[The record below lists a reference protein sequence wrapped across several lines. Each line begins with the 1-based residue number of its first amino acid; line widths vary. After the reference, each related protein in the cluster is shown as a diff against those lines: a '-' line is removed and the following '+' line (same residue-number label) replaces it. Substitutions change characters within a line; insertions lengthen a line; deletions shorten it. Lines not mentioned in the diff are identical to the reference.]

1 MALKITSLT
10 VYPIKSLRAISL
22 NNAELTPQG
31 IKHDRVFMLYTV
43 KPNNKWEKMQ
53 LSHFPQCALFDQR
66 IVTIP
71 DEESTAGNRNSKKSM
86 IIVEYNPPK
95 SSRPDD
101 SANKAGSKLSTVPS
115 KLEVPLEPDIST
127 LERVDVELHGSPTS
141 AYRMGGAYDEWFASC
156 IGIPVILVYIGD
168 GKRPVL
174 GETLDAT
181 KLKSKSAP
189 SKEKPKKPATGT
201 ATGGWISSLT
211 SYISSATTS
220 KASENKDEPAPWL
233 TFTDV
238 APLLIASESSLNDVS
253 SRLSQP
259 TGTPSPASLEV
270 EMYKFRPN
278 LVVAGQDVP
287 PPAWDEDYWGELEI
301 TTKEKQTE
309 ERKVKLLLTGN
320 CVRCTSLNVDY
331 ETGRPAEGELGS
343 VLKKL
348 MKDRRVDKGA
358 KWSPVFG
365 RYASVDFD
373 SGSEFE
379 GEDAVKSVWVSVG
392 DEVQVTRRI
401 EERSVWD
408 WPGL

>member
-1 MALKITSLT
+1 MTLRITSLT
-10 VYPIKSLRAISL
+10 VYPIKSLRGISL

-31 IKHDRVFMLYTV
+31 IKHDRVFMLYAV

-53 LSHFPQCALFDQR
+53 LSHYPQCALFDQR
-66 IVTIP
+66 IATIP
-71 DEESTAGNRNSKKSM
+71 NEGSTAGNDRNGKKSM

-95 SSRPDD
+95 GSRPDED
-101 SANKAGSKLSTVPS
+101 SANKTGSKLSTVPS

-127 LERVDVELHGSPTS
+127 LECVDVELHGSPAS

-156 IGIPVILVYIGD
+156 IGIPVVLVYIGD

-181 KLKSKSAP
+181 KLKSKASSPKEEA
-189 SKEKPKKPATGT
+189 EKPGT
-201 ATGGWISSLT
+201 ATRGWISSLT

-220 KASENKDEPAPWL
+220 KPKDEPAPWL

-259 TGTPSPASLEV
+259 ASTPSPASLEV
-270 EMYKFRPN
+270 GMYKFRPN

-301 TTKEKQTE
+301 TTREKQTE
-309 ERKVKLLLTGN
+309 ARKVTLLLTGN

-348 MKDRRVDKGA
+348 MKDRRVDKGS